1 MLIALASGQFKATCV
16 STTLQSFC
24 SQLIFWNPLFWSF
37 VGHILVHKREIW
49 MIYNLPSMDD
59 LILAS
64 DDDGNNDDDDDKDGE
79 AQLHIDVGGCSQFPD
94 ENIPKTF

>member
-1 MLIALASGQFKATCV
+1 
-16 STTLQSFC
+16 
-24 SQLIFWNPLFWSF
+24 
-37 VGHILVHKREIW
+37 
-49 MIYNLPSMDD
+49 MDD

-94 ENIPKTF
+94 ENIPKTFWLLKSSWACPWEIT